1 MNKTALTTACA
12 LTLAAGAPAHAESYD
27 LQSTFPLQ
35 VPSIG
40 QSPVHWA
47 EKVAMMTDGAI
58 EIEVHGAGEFVP
70 SLEVFGAVSSGA
82 LPMGFDWIGYWADQI
97 PVANLVGSMPFGPA
111 PEVALAWMF
120 EGGGLEIIQRAYDP
134 YDVKIIPCHLVASEA
149 GGWFNKE
156 INSVEDLE
164 GLNMRISG
172 LGGKALARLGA
183 NTQMIPAGEL
193 YVSLERGRIDAL
205 EFSAPALDVGF
216 GFQEV
221 ADYYYFPGWHQPSS
235 WDSIIINMDV
245 WNGFSEREQGIL
257 VEACKANI
265 TERLAEQLDA
275 QADAIEQVR
284 EAGVEIRRFPD
295 EVLTAIRAEAEAVMA
310 EEAER
315 DDLFAEAY
323 ESLREYA
330 ERVGSANDLQSL
342 PR

>member
-1 MNKTALTTACA
+1 
-12 LTLAAGAPAHAESYD
+12 
-27 LQSTFPLQ
+27 
-35 VPSIG
+35 
-40 QSPVHWA
+40 
-47 EKVAMMTDGAI
+47 
-58 EIEVHGAGEFVP
+58 
-70 SLEVFGAVSSGA
+70 
-82 LPMGFDWIGYWADQI
+82 MGFDWMRPAGRTRS

-221 ADYYYFPGWHQPSS
+221 ADYSYFPGWRQPSS

-245 WNGFSEREQGIL
+245 WNGFGRASSRASSWRPARPM
-257 VEACKANI
+257 V
-265 TERLAEQLDA
+265 TERLAEQLERPGGRHRAGPRGRGGDPPLPGRG
-275 QADAIEQVR
+275 ADRHPRRGR
-284 EAGVEIRRFPD
+284 ER
-295 EVLTAIRAEAEAVMA
+295 
-310 EEAER
+310 
-315 DDLFAEAY
+315 
-323 ESLREYA
+323 
-330 ERVGSANDLQSL
+330 
-342 PR
+342 